1 MLNKI
6 NMQQKQ
12 ITYEKVL
19 SKAMYLCSKA
29 EKCKA
34 DIRKKLYDWKVNPIE
49 HDKIISELEKQ
60 QFIDEE
66 RFANFYVRD
75 KFKFNNW
82 GKIKI
87 KVMLFQKQIPEKFI
101 NDAIVQISDKE
112 YIKTLKIILKNKERL
127 IKETDV
133 YKKKNKLLKFAIGRG
148 FEPNLILQIIDN

>member
-1 MLNKI
+1 
-6 NMQQKQ
+6 MQQKQ
-12 ITYEKVL
+12 ITYEKAL

-34 DIRKKLYDWKVNPIE
+34 DIRKKLYDWKANPIE

-87 KVMLFQKQIPEKFI
+87 KAMLFQKQIPEKLI
-101 NDAIVQISDKE
+101 NEAISQISDTE
-112 YIKTLKIILKNKERL
+112 YINTLKQLLTNKEKQ
-127 IKETDV
+127 IKETNI
-133 YKKKNKLLKFAIGRG
+133 YKKKNKLLQFATSKG

>member
-1 MLNKI
+1 
-6 NMQQKQ
+6 MQQKQ
-12 ITYEKVL
+12 ITYEKAL
-19 SKAMYLCSKA
+19 SKAMYLCSKT

-34 DIRKKLYDWKVNPIE
+34 DIRKKLYDWKANPSE

-82 GKIKI
+82 GKTKI
-87 KVMLFQKQIPEKFI
+87 KAMLFQKQIPEKLVHEAI
-101 NDAIVQISDKE
+101 NQISDTE
-112 YIKTLKIILKNKERL
+112 YINTLKKLLTNKEKQ
-127 IKETDV
+127 IKETDT
-133 YKKKNKLLKFAIGRG
+133 YKKKNKLLQFATSRG